1 MGGVTAR
8 YDLIAAEYASGD
20 DDLSSPAV
28 GALLDLAGPVRGQ
41 RILDLACG
49 HGTVARD
56 LARKG
61 AHVVGLD
68 ISTQLIKRA
77 EAAEARAAWGITYE
91 VGDAADPDVLAG
103 STFDLVVC
111 NFGMSDIDDLDGAC
125 ATVARVLR
133 PGGRFVF
140 SILHPCFGG
149 TASVCGSWPS
159 NGTYYDERWWRAD
172 RELSSLR
179 REVGA
184 NHRTLSTYLN
194 TLTRSGLELEAT
206 AEPRP
211 EESWTAERPEAAV
224 QPVYL
229 AVACLRPLSSPGA
242 SA

>member
-1 MGGVTAR
+1 VSAR
-8 YDLIAAEYASGD
+8 YDLIATEYASAG

-41 RILDLACG
+41 RVLDLACG
-49 HGTVARD
+49 HGPVARD

-61 AHVVGLD
+61 AHVFGLD
-68 ISTQLIKRA
+68 LSTELVKRA
-77 EAAEARAAWGITYE
+77 REAEARAPWGIAYE
-91 VGDAADPDVLAG
+91 IGDAADPTVLDG
-103 STFDLVVC
+103 STFDTVVC
-111 NFGMSDIDDLDGAC
+111 NFGLSDIDDLDGTC
-125 ATVARVLR
+125 ATVARLLR

-140 SILHPCFGG
+140 SILHPCFSG
-149 TASVCGSWPS
+149 TESVCGSWPS
-159 NGTYYDERWWRAD
+159 GGTYYDERWWRAD

-194 TLTRSGLELEAT
+194 TLTASGLQVEAS

-211 EESWTAERPEAAV
+211 EESWTVERPAAAV

-229 AVACLRPLSSPGA
+229 VLACLRP
-242 SA
+242 

>member
-1 MGGVTAR
+1 MGGVSAR
-8 YDLIAAEYASGD
+8 YDLIAAAYASNG

-28 GALLDLAGPVRGQ
+28 AALLDLAGPVRGQ
-41 RILDLACG
+41 RVLDLACG
-49 HGTVARD
+49 HGPVARD
-56 LARKG
+56 LARQG

-68 ISTQLIKRA
+68 ISIELVKRA
-77 EAAEARAAWGITYE
+77 REAEARAPWGITYE
-91 VGDAADPDVLAG
+91 IGDAADPTVLEG
-103 STFDLVVC
+103 STFDTVVC
-111 NFGMSDIDDLDGAC
+111 NFGLTDVDDLDGAC
-125 ATVARVLR
+125 ATVARLLR
-133 PGGRFVF
+133 SGGRFVF

-149 TASVCGSWPS
+149 TESVCGSWPS

-194 TLTRSGLELEAT
+194 TLTRSGLVLDAT

-211 EESWTAERPEAAV
+211 EESWTIERPAAAV

-229 AVACLRPLSSPGA
+229 VVACQRP
-242 SA
+242 

>member
-1 MGGVTAR
+1 MSAR
-8 YDLIAAEYASGD
+8 YDLIAAAYASGE

-28 GALLDLAGPVRGQ
+28 AALLDLAGPLRGQ
-41 RILDLACG
+41 RVLDLACG
-49 HGTVARD
+49 HGPVARD
-56 LARKG
+56 LARSG

-68 ISTQLIKRA
+68 ISTELIKRA
-77 EAAEARAAWGITYE
+77 RQTEARTSWGIEYE
-91 VGDAADPDVLAG
+91 IGDVADPDVLAG
-103 STFDLVVC
+103 TTFDAVVC
-111 NFGMSDIDDLDGAC
+111 NFGMSDIDDIDGAC
-125 ATVARVLR
+125 ATVARLLR

-172 RELSSLR
+172 RELSTLR

-194 TLTRSGLELEAT
+194 TLTGNGLQLEAT

-211 EESWTAERPEAAV
+211 EESWTIERPEAAV

-229 AVACLRPLSSPGA
+229 VVACRRPLPSTGA
-242 SA
+242 GAG

>member
-1 MGGVTAR
+1 MSAR
-8 YDLIAAEYASGD
+8 YDLIADEYAAGG
-20 DDLSSPAV
+20 DDLSSPAL

-41 RILDLACG
+41 RVLDLACG
-49 HGTVARD
+49 HGPVARD

-61 AHVVGLD
+61 AAHVVGLD
-68 ISTQLIKRA
+68 ISTQLVKRA
-77 EAAEARAAWGITYE
+77 RDAEQRVPWGITYE

-103 STFDLVVC
+103 STFDVVVC
-111 NFGMSDIDDLDGAC
+111 NFGMSDIDDIDGTC
-125 ATVARVLR
+125 ATVARLLR

-140 SILHPCFGG
+140 SVLHPCFGG

-172 RELSSLR
+172 RELSTLR

-184 NHRTLSTYLN
+184 NHRTLSTYVN
-194 TLTRSGLELEAT
+194 TLTRNGLQIEAT

-211 EESWTAERPEAAV
+211 EESWTSERPEAAV

-229 AVACLRPLSSPGA
+229 VIAAQRPLST
-242 SA
+242 